1 MTTTKTTSTTTRPRK
16 PRQEQAANNKY
27 LRTNNTTETE
37 TGCNRNKKKNDP
49 EGNSRR
55 ETSLEAKAA
64 AATKSSPRGKSYMQ
78 ERRPRA
84 DQKERGE
91 TRRQRQPR
99 AAQEGN
105 HEGRQ
110 AWETSSLGD
119 GSGSQEQPRR
129 EITKGDIPGYMG
141 YKAAAKSS
149 PEEIMKGDKLGT
161 QRSSGGQEQPRMEMK
176 RDKLG
181 RQGGSGS
188 QEQPRSDKL
197 GKQGR
202 RDRQYFFLRFPCSLA
217 FAHPPWPQVSM
228 NMFVQTTTRN
238 HEYLQKVRGN
248 FIKVTRSLGQK
259 HAITC
264 RMFRRQTALLLHKQL
279 TTNICWFCPPL
290 PTGI

>member
-1 MTTTKTTSTTTRPRK
+1 
-16 PRQEQAANNKY
+16 
-27 LRTNNTTETE
+27 
-37 TGCNRNKKKNDP
+37 
-49 EGNSRR
+49 
-55 ETSLEAKAA
+55 
-64 AATKSSPRGKSYMQ
+64 MQ

-84 DQKERGE
+84 DQKEGGE

-105 HEGRQ
+105 HEGGQ
-110 AWETSSLGD
+110 AWETNSLGD

-129 EITKGDIPGYMG
+129 EITKGDMPGYMGYKAAAKSSPEEIMKEDKLGTQRSSGGQEQPRMEMKRGKLGRQGGGGSQEQPRREITKGDMPGYMG

-176 RDKLG
+176 RGKLG

-188 QEQPRSDKL
+188 QEQPRREIMKGDKL

-217 FAHPPWPQVSM
+217 FAHPPWPQVKHILLCIP
-228 NMFVQTTTRN
+228 
-238 HEYLQKVRGN
+238 HERGCMECGS
-248 FIKVTRSLGQK
+248 FATMKWTQMDL
-259 HAITC
+259 
-264 RMFRRQTALLLHKQL
+264 
-279 TTNICWFCPPL
+279 
-290 PTGI
+290 

>member
-1 MTTTKTTSTTTRPRK
+1 
-16 PRQEQAANNKY
+16 
-27 LRTNNTTETE
+27 
-37 TGCNRNKKKNDP
+37 
-49 EGNSRR
+49 
-55 ETSLEAKAA
+55 
-64 AATKSSPRGKSYMQ
+64 MQ

-84 DQKERGE
+84 DQKEGGE

-176 RDKLG
+176 RAKQTGTSSKQQISANQQHHRNRNRMQQKQEEQPRREFKKGDKLG
-181 RQGGSGS
+181 SQGGSGN
-188 QEQPRSDKL
+188 QEQPTGEIIYAGAATKSRPEGRWGDKAAAAAKSSPG
-197 GKQGR
+197 GK
-202 RDRQYFFLRFPCSLA
+202 S
-217 FAHPPWPQVSM
+217 
-228 NMFVQTTTRN
+228 
-238 HEYLQKVRGN
+238 
-248 FIKVTRSLGQK
+248 
-259 HAITC
+259 
-264 RMFRRQTALLLHKQL
+264 
-279 TTNICWFCPPL
+279 
-290 PTGI
+290 